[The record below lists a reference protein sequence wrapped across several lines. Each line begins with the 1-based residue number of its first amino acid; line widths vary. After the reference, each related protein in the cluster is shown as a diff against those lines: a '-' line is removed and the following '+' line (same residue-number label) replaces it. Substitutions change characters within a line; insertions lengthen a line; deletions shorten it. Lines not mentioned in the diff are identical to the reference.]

1 MMLMGMVFPTG
12 PAYAQTIDTTTAS
25 LPGDTL
31 PGNLKVKGD
40 TLSMAKEKGDIE
52 TTIKY
57 SAKDS
62 IRMDVVKKIVYLY
75 GNAKINYGD
84 ITLTAALISIDWE
97 SSLMTANALPDSTG
111 KMTGVPVFLQGG
123 DKYEAD
129 EIKYRWDTKKGIIR
143 NIVTQEGEGYVT
155 GDKVKRDENAVYIKS
170 ATYTTC
176 NLRHPH
182 FYINAR
188 KLKVLPDDKVV
199 SGPFNLV
206 VSDVHTPLGFFLGF
220 FPIPKKQKSGIIFP
234 TFGMSAQRGLFLS
247 RGGYYLAVNDYLN
260 VKFMGDVYS
269 NSSWNAT
276 LSSDYIV
283 KYKFSGNLG
292 FTYSQMKNSFSLS
305 EGQQNSFN
313 ILWTHRTAMKKNR
326 SFQANVN
333 VYSKRFYSN
342 NSFNP
347 TQLNTNASSSNITYT
362 KTFAG
367 TPFNITVAARQDQ
380 NISGTKAIMNFTLPE
395 VNFAMSRIYP
405 FKKKISTGE
414 SWYEKINVAYNLSTK
429 YFASNL
435 PLNYGFPATSFYTPP
450 NASASTNERSDT
462 LNIDSSFVEVLKS
475 GQWGARHTIPVSTT
489 MKVMKYFNLSPTFTF
504 NQYFYDRY
512 LDYLTDQTP
521 VKVRVVKGL
530 TSTYDFNFSSNL
542 TTRVYGTYRFR
553 SERLRAIRHTIV
565 PTLNYTFRPDFGDPN
580 QFNNYELD
588 PSTGRTLSRFNTFVY
603 GSPSAGKVNSVGFSV
618 TNTIEGRTKSK
629 KDTVVKKVSLVDNIS
644 AAGSYNFEAKNK
656 MYLSMIQL
664 SARTRLF
671 KLIDFNLNSTL
682 DPYKYRKDSTV
693 VRGATTTI
701 YQTRLNPRSLNV
713 AERSYGEFKRSL
725 SFNVSLSANLNPKAL
740 KRRPAVVAPQTGNPE
755 LDFIKANPDLYL
767 DFNIPWNLNVMYNYN
782 YSRIGWQKA
791 NTVQTLSLSGDLR
804 ITEKWKV
811 AFVSG
816 YDFTRKGISTT
827 SLTITRDL
835 HCWQMS
841 FNVIPFGARQSYFF
855 TINAKSS
862 ILQDLKLNKRSPAY
876 IGTAF

>member
-1 MMLMGMVFPTG
+1 LVFSAG
-12 PAYAQTIDTTTAS
+12 PLYAQTTDSTITS
-25 LPGDTL
+25 LPGDTI
-31 PGNLKVKGD
+31 PGKIKVKGD
-40 TLSMAKEKGDIE
+40 TLSMPKQKGDIE

-84 ITLTAALISIDWE
+84 ITLTAALISIDWQA
-97 SSLMTANALPDSTG
+97 SIMTAHALPDSTG
-111 KMTGVPVFLQGG
+111 KMTGVPVFLQGS

-129 EIKYRWDTKKGIIR
+129 EIIYNIKTKKGIIR
-143 NIVTQEGEGYVT
+143 NIVTQEGEGYVS
-155 GDKVKRDENAVYIKS
+155 GDKVKKDQDAVYIS
-170 ATYTTC
+170 RAQYTTC

-188 KLKVLPDDKVV
+188 KLKVLPEDKVV

-206 VSDVHTPLGFFLGF
+206 ISDVHTPLGFFLGF

-247 RGGYYLAVNDYLN
+247 RGGYYWAVNDYMN
-260 VKFMGDVYS
+260 VKFMGDAYS

-283 KYKFSGNLG
+283 KYKFSGNLA
-292 FTYSQMKNSFSLS
+292 FTYSKIKNSFSLA
-305 EGQQNSFN
+305 EGLQTSFN
-313 ILWTHRTAMKKNR
+313 ILWTHRTAIRKNR

-333 VYSKRFYSN
+333 IYSKKFYSN

-347 TQLNTNASSSNITYT
+347 TQLNTNASASSITYT
-362 KTFAG
+362 KAFGG
-367 TPFNITVAARQDQ
+367 TPFNITVTARQDQ

-395 VNFAMSRIYP
+395 INLSMNRIYP
-405 FKKKISTGE
+405 FKRKISTGE
-414 SWYEKINVAYNLSTK
+414 TWYEKINVAYNLSSK
-429 YFASNL
+429 YFTSNL
-435 PLNYGFPATSFYTPP
+435 PLNYGFPANAFYPP
-450 NASASTNERSDT
+450 VTAGGSSRERSDT
-462 LNIDSSFVEVLKS
+462 LSIDSSFAKVLRS
-475 GQWGARHTIPVSTT
+475 GQWGARHSIPISTS

-521 VKVRVVKGL
+521 VKVRVVKGF
-530 TSTYDFNFSSNL
+530 TSTYDYNFSSNL
-542 TTRVYGTYRFR
+542 TTRIYGTYNLR
-553 SERLRAIRHTIV
+553 SKKLRAIRHTAV
-565 PTLNYTFRPDFGDPN
+565 PTFNYTLRPDFGKPGYH
-580 QFNNYELD
+580 NYETD
-588 PSTGRTLSRFNTFVY
+588 PATGRSLSRFNTFVY
-603 GSPSAGKVNSVGFSV
+603 GAPSSGAVNSVGFSI
-618 TNTIEGRTKSK
+618 TNTIEGKVKTK
-629 KDTVVKKVSLVDNIS
+629 KDTVERKVNLVDNIS
-644 AAGSYNFEAKNK
+644 AAGSYNFEAKQK

-664 SARTRLF
+664 SARTKLF
-671 KLIDFNLNSTL
+671 KLVDLNLNSTF
-682 DPYKYRKDSTV
+682 DPYKYRLDSAV
-693 VRGATTTI
+693 VRGTTKTY
-701 YQTRLNPRSLNV
+701 YQTRLNPRALN
-713 AERSYGEFKRSL
+713 AEERTNDTFKRSL
-725 SFNVSLSANLNPKAL
+725 VFNVSLSTSLNPKAFAR
-740 KRRPAVVAPQTGNPE
+740 KPVVVPKTGNPE
-755 LDFIKANPDLYL
+755 LDFIRANPDLYL
-767 DFNIPWNLNVMYNYN
+767 DFNIPWNLNVMYNFN
-782 YSRIGWQKA
+782 YSRIGFQKA
-791 NTVQTLSLSGDLR
+791 QPVQTLTVTGDMR

-827 SLTITRDL
+827 SITITRDL